1 MPMESRVKNCFLCA
15 AAALLAACQSPSANQ
30 ATRAYKP
37 AAATGQSG
45 DPSSRYEVDSF
56 GPFQREP
63 GIGLRGQ
70 SFFGRGP

>member
-1 MPMESRVKNCFLCA
+1 MLMEGRLKYRFLCA

-30 ATRAYKP
+30 ATVTYKP
-37 AAATGQSG
+37 AAATEQPGA
-45 DPSSRYEVDSF
+45 PSSRYEVDSF

-63 GIGLRGQ
+63 GIGLRGG